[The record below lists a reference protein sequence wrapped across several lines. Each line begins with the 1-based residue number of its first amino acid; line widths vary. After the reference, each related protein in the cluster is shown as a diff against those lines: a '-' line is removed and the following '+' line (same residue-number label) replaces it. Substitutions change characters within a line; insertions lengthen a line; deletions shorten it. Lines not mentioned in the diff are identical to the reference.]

1 VISGFEMFG
10 FKGEL
15 FFSVLEFE
23 EVLNLMPSMRV
34 TSIDEEPL
42 SFITFDINMALEI
55 FL

>member
-1 VISGFEMFG
+1 MISGFEMFG

-23 EVLNLMPSMRV
+23 VEDDLMVSMRV

-42 SFITFDINMALEI
+42 SFVSLDINMTLEI